1 MMKKRRICRDVLAGA
16 LCRRMGEVC
25 GGRRAVRDL
34 HRRLGVVVGLAVAV
48 LAYAVVHV
56 HTATGV

>member
-1 MMKKRRICRDVLAGA
+1 MCWPGLCAGGWERFA
-16 LCRRMGEVC
+16 EGDES
-25 GGRRAVRDL
+25 VRDL